1 MIYNVKILL
10 VRLRNCYANVCDR
23 EPNLYVFNLG
33 SQTCLRCP
41 DLQKELDKLW
51 IEKEKME
58 KDIRLLQEANDKQK
72 EENEKMENERRKTNR
87 EASEE
92 IRKVMAEKREL
103 EKEKENLES
112 SKNNITEEYNNVKA
126 ENDQLAEKA
135 RNDSTEIE
143 RLNNWVNSLL
153 FLEET
158 LEEQIEKSRTFVS
171 SEYPL

>member
-41 DLQKELDKLW
+41 DLQKELDKLRM
-51 IEKEKME
+51 EKKNME
-58 KDIRLLQEANDKQK
+58 KDIKLLKEANDKQK
-72 EENEKMENERRKTNR
+72 EEDEKRRKTNKQ
-87 EASEE
+87 ASEE

-103 EKEKENLES
+103 EKDKENLES
-112 SKNNITEEYNNVKA
+112 SKNNITEEYNKVKA
-126 ENDQLAEKA
+126 EKDQLAEKA

-143 RLNNWVNSLL
+143 RLNNRVNSLL